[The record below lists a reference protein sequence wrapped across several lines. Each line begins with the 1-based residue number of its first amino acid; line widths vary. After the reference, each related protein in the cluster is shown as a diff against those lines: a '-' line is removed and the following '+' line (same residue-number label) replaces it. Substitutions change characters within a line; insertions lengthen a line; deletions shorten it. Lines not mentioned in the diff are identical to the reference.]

1 MGGFLFVAYDVL
13 DVANYIVGY
22 CNKSTYQITN
32 LRLQKLLY
40 FVQGDFLACKDI
52 PCFDN
57 KLEAW
62 DFGPVAPD
70 AYYFFRVFSSQPIP
84 TIYSDPV
91 KSWTA
96 KNVEQA
102 NKIIKSED
110 QEEIN
115 IVIESMKNY
124 STYQLVDITHSQDP
138 WRNAYNNPFDKTITQ
153 ESIRLFF
160 KAEKAKQND

>member
-1 MGGFLFVAYDVL
+1 M
-13 DVANYIVGY
+13 
-22 CNKSTYQITN
+22 
-32 LRLQKLLY
+32 LRCIS
-40 FVQGDFLACKDI
+40 V
-52 PCFDN
+52 
-57 KLEAW
+57 
-62 DFGPVAPD
+62 
-70 AYYFFRVFSSQPIP
+70 
-84 TIYSDPV
+84 
-91 KSWTA
+91 

>member
-1 MGGFLFVAYDVL
+1 M
-13 DVANYIVGY
+13 
-22 CNKSTYQITN
+22 
-32 LRLQKLLY
+32 LR
-40 FVQGDFLACKDI
+40 CI
-52 PCFDN
+52 
-57 KLEAW
+57 
-62 DFGPVAPD
+62 
-70 AYYFFRVFSSQPIP
+70 S
-84 TIYSDPV
+84 
-91 KSWTA
+91 A

-160 KAEKAKQND
+160 KAEKAKQK